1 MPPPTPPVAVL
12 VLAAGKSTRMKSK
25 TPKGLHPLLGKP
37 LLRWAIDAAL
47 AAGAARTVL
56 VVGHQAEQVRE
67 AMGEDFEYVLQA
79 EQKGTGHA
87 VQMAQSLLQDWPGPL
102 LVLPGDAPLL
112 THALLEDLLHA
123 HARSGAAAT
132 LLTALLDDPASYGR
146 IVRDPDTNMVEGIV
160 EARDATDAQLAVREI
175 STSVYVFQPAKLF
188 GALAQITPTNAQGE
202 YYLTDVVRLLAEQGE
217 LVHALVSPDADV
229 VRGVN
234 TRPELV
240 ELTQMLQARL
250 HRAHG
255 LAGVTIV
262 DPLSTHIDATV
273 RIGQDTTV
281 HPFTIICGVT
291 DIGDDC
297 VIGPGARISDARIGN
312 GVSVRDS
319 HVVASDIGDG
329 TRVGPYANIRPG
341 SVVGKDVKIGDFV
354 ELKAATIGDNVSAGH
369 FAYLG
374 DAQVG
379 ARTNIGAGTITC
391 NYDPLRTPAKNLT
404 VIGADAFIGTHTT
417 LVAPVTVGN
426 GAYTAA
432 GSVITQAVPDGALA
446 FGRAA
451 QVNKDGWVARKKQL
465 AQAAQLT
472 HNAPLTHRAD
482 PA

>member
-1 MPPPTPPVAVL
+1 MPTPTTPVAVL

-37 LLRWAIDAAL
+37 LLRWAVDAAIS
-47 AAGAARTVL
+47 AGATRTIL
-56 VVGHQAEQVRE
+56 VVGHQSEQVRE
-67 AMGEDFEYVLQA
+67 AMGADFEYVLQS

-87 VQMAQSLLQDWPGPL
+87 VQMAQDLLQNWQGPL

-112 THALLEDLLHA
+112 TPALLEDLLDA

-132 LLTALLDDPASYGR
+132 LLTALLDDPSSYGR

-188 GALAQITPTNAQGE
+188 AALAQITPANAQGE
-202 YYLTDVVRLLAEQGE
+202 YYLTDVVRLLAEQGD
-217 LVHALVSPDADV
+217 LVHALVSQDADV

-240 ELTQMLQARL
+240 ELTQQLQARL
-250 HRAHG
+250 HRAYG

-273 RIGQDTTV
+273 RIGQDTV
-281 HPFTIICGVT
+281 IHPFSILSGVT
-291 DIGDDC
+291 DIGEDC
-297 VIGPGARISDARIGN
+297 EIGPGARISDTRLGN

-319 HVVASDIGDG
+319 HIVASDIGDN
-329 TRVGPYANIRPG
+329 TRIGPYANIRPG
-341 SVVGKDVKIGDFV
+341 SSVGKDVKIGDFV
-354 ELKAATIGDNVSAGH
+354 ELKNAVIGDNVSAGH

-391 NYDPLRTPAKNLT
+391 NYDPFRTPAKNLT
-404 VIGADAFIGTHTT
+404 IIGADAFIGTHTT
-417 LVAPVTVGN
+417 LVAPVTVGS

-432 GSVITQAVPDGALA
+432 GSVITQPVPDGALA
-446 FGRAA
+446 LGRAA

-465 AQAAQLT
+465 SAAAQLT
-472 HNAPLTHRAD
+472 GNAHTESNPGV
-482 PA
+482 